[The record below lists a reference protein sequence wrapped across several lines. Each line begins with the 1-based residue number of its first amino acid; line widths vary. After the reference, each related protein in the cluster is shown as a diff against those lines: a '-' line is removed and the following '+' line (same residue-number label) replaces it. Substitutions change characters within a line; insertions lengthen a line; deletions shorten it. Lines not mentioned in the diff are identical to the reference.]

1 MSSEHLLPLYIALP
15 LAAGFLIPLLSKLL
29 WRKLSGP
36 IALVVCG
43 VMLYSL
49 RPLSNLGS
57 LKYEMGGWAPPI
69 GINLVLDGLSYLLIF
84 IVTCISFLVVIY
96 SLSYMRKYTSLH
108 NFYSLLMLMI
118 AGMNGV
124 ILSGDMFNLYVF
136 LEIASISSYALVGFG
151 VENEELE
158 ASFKYLVLGSVASS
172 FILFGIALLYGRT
185 GTLNMADMARQ
196 IQASG
201 GMGKLEMLV
210 AGMFLMGFGLKAAM
224 VPFHAWL
231 PDAHPS
237 APAPISAMLSGLLIK
252 VLGIYAI
259 VRIFFNVFG
268 MSAEATPVFFNI
280 FIALGLISMI
290 VGALLAIGQW
300 DFKRLLAYSSISQ
313 MGYVML
319 GFGIGNPL
327 AIAGALFHLLNHA
340 VFKSLLFLC
349 SGSFEH
355 RTKTRQLRELGGLSG
370 KMPLTSFS
378 TVFGSLSISGI
389 PPFGGF
395 WSKLFIIMGAIAA
408 GKYMIAAVT
417 VLVSFMTVIYY
428 VKVQKHALFG
438 ELPAK
443 LQKIKEAPVLMCS
456 VLVVLALC
464 CLGLGIFADDILH
477 SLIEPAGKVVTNM
490 GAYIDLVLT
499 K

>member
-1 MSSEHLLPLYIALP
+1 MNSQYVLPLYIALP
-15 LAAGFLIPLLSKLL
+15 LAAGFLIPLLAKISK
-29 WRKLSGP
+29 KLSGP
-36 IALVVCG
+36 VALIATGL
-43 VMLYSL
+43 MLYL
-49 RPLSNLGS
+49 LKPLSGLGS
-57 LKYEMGGWAPPI
+57 VRYVMGGWAPPI
-69 GINLVLDGLSYLLIF
+69 GINLVLDGLSFLLLF

-96 SLSYMRKYTSLH
+96 SLSYMRKYTSPH

-151 VENEELE
+151 VEKEELE
-158 ASFKYLVLGSVASS
+158 AAFKYLVLGSVASS

-185 GTLNMADMARQ
+185 GTLNMADMASRL
-196 IQASG
+196 QASG

-210 AGMFLMGFGLKAAM
+210 AGMFLMGFGLKASM

-268 MSAEATPVFFNI
+268 MSAGVTPVLFNI

-327 AIAGALFHLLNHA
+327 AIAGALFHVLNHA

-349 SGSFEH
+349 SGSVEH
-355 RTKTRQLRELGGLSG
+355 ATKTRQLKELGGLSG

-378 TVFGSLSISGI
+378 TAFGSLSISGV

-395 WSKLFIIMGAIAA
+395 WSKLLIIIGAVAA
-408 GKYMIAAVT
+408 GMYTIAAVT
-417 VLVSFMTVIYY
+417 ALVSFMTVVYY
-428 VKVQKHALFG
+428 VKVQKYVLFG

-443 LQKIKEAPVLMCS
+443 LKKIKEAPALMCS

-464 CLGLGIFADDILH
+464 CLGLGLFAGHILH
-477 SLIEPAGKVVTNM
+477 SLIEPAEKVISDA